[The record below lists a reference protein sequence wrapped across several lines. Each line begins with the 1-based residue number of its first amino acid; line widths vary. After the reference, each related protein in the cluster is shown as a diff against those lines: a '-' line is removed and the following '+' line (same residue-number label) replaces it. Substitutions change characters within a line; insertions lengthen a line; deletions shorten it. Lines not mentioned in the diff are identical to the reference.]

1 MAAFV
6 RKFLGCIV
14 LEKKF
19 DHIAKLSEALATMV
33 EDGSRI
39 RRENQTQAPS
49 DQEAVRRRDAG
60 SG

>member
-1 MAAFV
+1 
-6 RKFLGCIV
+6 
-14 LEKKF
+14 
-19 DHIAKLSEALATMV
+19 MV

-49 DQEAVRRRDAG
+49 DQEAVRRNDAG